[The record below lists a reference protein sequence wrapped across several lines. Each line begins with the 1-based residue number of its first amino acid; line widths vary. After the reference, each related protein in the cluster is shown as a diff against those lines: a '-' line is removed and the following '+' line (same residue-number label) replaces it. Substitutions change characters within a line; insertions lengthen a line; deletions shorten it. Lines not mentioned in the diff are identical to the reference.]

1 MRKAE
6 MRSNTRAQPAPATE
20 CLGPGDGAATATL
33 QNKPEKTCANK
44 GDVTEKRDMHFQPA
58 MKILERLLFLLRKL
72 AVWKFSV
79 LPPRGR
85 YRAPFFF
92 RRLRPSLV
100 VRRA

>member
-1 MRKAE
+1 
-6 MRSNTRAQPAPATE
+6 
-20 CLGPGDGAATATL
+20 
-33 QNKPEKTCANK
+33 
-44 GDVTEKRDMHFQPA
+44 MHFQPA

-92 RRLRPSLV
+92 RRLRPPLV
-100 VRRA
+100 ARRA

>member
-1 MRKAE
+1 MVRQRRLCK
-6 MRSNTRAQPAPATE
+6 SSPN
-20 CLGPGDGAATATL
+20 
-33 QNKPEKTCANK
+33 NTCANK

-92 RRLRPSLV
+92 RRLRPPPV
-100 VRRA
+100 ARRA